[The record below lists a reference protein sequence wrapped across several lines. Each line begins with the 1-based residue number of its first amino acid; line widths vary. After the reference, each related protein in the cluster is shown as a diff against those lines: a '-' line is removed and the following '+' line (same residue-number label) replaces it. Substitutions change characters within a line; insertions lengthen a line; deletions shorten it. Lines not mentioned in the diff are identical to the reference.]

1 MLAMADRDGAAT
13 EKAICLFQEA
23 LSLLPVTAPGR
34 QDIGCE
40 RSVMPPERPE
50 SKLSLAEAPEY
61 IPETSINLG
70 DAWCKLTTGDQQAN
84 RRIAV
89 EYYKTAERYYVGIPY
104 YLPEYSA
111 TLRKLELL
119 REPPN

>member
-1 MLAMADRDGAAT
+1 MADRDGAAT

-23 LSLLPVTAPGR
+23 LSLLPGTAPGR

-40 RSVMPPERPE
+40 RPTMPPERPE

-70 DAWCKLTTGDQQAN
+70 DAWCQLTTGDQQAN

-119 REPPN
+119 RER